1 MPLYDREELVK
12 VTTRTV
18 VHNIIEGVALI
29 LLIQWLFLG
38 DFRGALVV
46 EATIPFAFLFAILL
60 MLARGESAN
69 LLSLGALDFGLL
81 VDATVIMVE
90 NIYRHLGLARAHGS
104 AARFAPP
111 VPSRELSGLSLTILR
126 AAGEVDKAIFFSAL
140 II

>member
-1 MPLYDREELVK
+1 MRRGEQTLPTIRGVQQEVARINAGGVLPPGVRIVPLYDREDLVK

-18 VHNIIEGVALI
+18 TNNIVEGVLLI
-29 LLIQWLFLG
+29 LFVQWLFLG

-46 EATIPFAFLFAILL
+46 AATVPFAFLFAILL

-90 NIYRHLGLARAHGS
+90 NKIGRAH
-104 AARFAPP
+104 
-111 VPSRELSGLSLTILR
+111 V
-126 AAGEVDKAIFFSAL
+126 
-140 II
+140 